1 MMAKSTPNFL
11 GAMPGDGPTPMFKKF
26 QSFNRLPS
34 ATKAALKEL
43 LEAKK
48 AELERKDLNVT
59 ASIKKSPI
67 VQAMIEAALNEVDE
81 ARNQTLAEVKG
92 QIMDEFE
99 GDEKKYFAS
108 RVERDLA
115 QDREQINMVAS
126 EMFRNTK
133 QYLTELE
140 MDWPNKVSL
149 SGEGPKEV
157 RDTLDAFILK
167 GSGLIDHLTT
177 QKSMLES
184 FKIEGLTGELAA
196 GAALN
201 TAYLNSLI
209 DATEEMAKAVAE
221 VNKQISSVRPLIKNR
236 TWYRGL
242 KSNQRLIPWELIA
255 CAMEVNN
262 NRKSILKAITTFN
275 NPQRPPAQR
284 SVYRKAKGGLGRF
297 FDAVSIKAAWAEG
310 DQQMAAMETQMARI
324 KSLAAG
330 TSKRIL
336 WNKPASEPQGI
347 EIGEEKAKSKEE
359 AKAASIRARYAK
371 VAAKAEAKAAKA
383 ETKKAK
389 ADALAE
395 VEAAKATAERKVR
408 EALAAPK
415 APDLDS
421 LALLNEL
428 LSN

>member
-1 MMAKSTPNFL
+1 MMAKFL
-11 GAMPGDGPTPMFKKF
+11 GAMPGDGLSPTPRLKKF
-26 QSFNRLPS
+26 QSFNSLPS
-34 ATKAALKEL
+34 ATKAALKQL

-48 AELERKDLNVT
+48 AELDGRDLNVT

-67 VQAMIEAALNEVDE
+67 VQLMIEAALNEVGE
-81 ARNQTLAEVKG
+81 AREQTLAEVKG
-92 QIMDEFE
+92 QIMDEFD

-115 QDREQINMVAS
+115 HDRKQVNLVAS

-140 MDWPNKVSL
+140 MDWPSKVSF
-149 SGEGPKEV
+149 SGAGHKEV

-201 TAYLNSLI
+201 VAHLNSLI
-209 DATEEMAKAVAE
+209 AATEAIAKAVAE
-221 VNKQISSVRPLIKNR
+221 INAQISSVRPLIKNR

-242 KSNQRLIPWELIA
+242 KSDQRLIPWQLIE
-255 CAMEVNN
+255 CAMEVNDK
-262 NRKSILKAITTFN
+262 RKSILKAITTFN
-275 NPQRPPAQR
+275 NPQRPKAQR
-284 SVYRKAKGGLGRF
+284 SVYRKAQGGLGRF
-297 FDAVSIKAAWAEG
+297 FDAVSRKAAWAEG
-310 DQQMAAMETQMARI
+310 DQQMAAMQTQMARI

-336 WNKPASEPQGI
+336 WHKPANEAVDL
-347 EIGEEKAKSKEE
+347 ETKEEVPIPKGTKVSPKVKKSKR
-359 AKAASIRARYAK
+359 ASKRAN
-371 VAAKAEAKAAKA
+371 
-383 ETKKAK
+383 
-389 ADALAE
+389 
-395 VEAAKATAERKVR
+395 KATAERKAR
-408 EALAAPK
+408 EALAAPA
-415 APDLDS
+415 APDLD
-421 LALLNEL
+421 LQQAIRDLPGRGPYDTTGLDTLVNDLLFD
-428 LSN
+428 